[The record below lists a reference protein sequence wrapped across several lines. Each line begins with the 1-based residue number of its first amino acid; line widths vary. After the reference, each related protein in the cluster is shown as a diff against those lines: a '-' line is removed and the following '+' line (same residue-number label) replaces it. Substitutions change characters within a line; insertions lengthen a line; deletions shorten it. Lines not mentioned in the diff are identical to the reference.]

1 MLGMSLAFLCDSEWR
16 QAILRPQKLKLLFL
30 VLLVSHLAC
39 DAQDISACCRQNHR
53 TCRLYVL
60 VCRPGSGGAR
70 GDLGGDAA
78 AGILTLGK
86 RNGEDQ
92 RFQSRLNQ
100 LLHGS
105 RNQAAGILTMGK
117 RTTEYFR
124 MPVSATVTSAALAV

>member
-1 MLGMSLAFLCDSEWR
+1 MWFSPMKLQTTVATGVEPPPTR
-16 QAILRPQKLKLLFL
+16 KLKLLLL

-39 DAQDISACCRQNHR
+39 DAQDISECCRQNHR

-60 VCRPGSGGAR
+60 LCRPGSGAR
-70 GDLGGDAA
+70 GVLVGDAA

-86 RNGEDQ
+86 RNGEEQ

-117 RTTEYFR
+117 RTAEYFL